1 MQGQYGQCRRSRSRS
16 RSRGAF
22 NRRSNYSQG
31 QPLPIHSGVLAPI
44 RETSVPL
51 PTTSEMPLV
60 NPLMVAAKELKF
72 ACQLA
77 HGSPIAIID
86 RWSDV
91 SELYQSIADCFSIS
105 KNDIIFLT
113 VNDFKPEMKNMF
125 TGTLNFKDMLYA
137 HVRGQAT
144 ELRVVKDANNFG
156 VTITDNGLGNAFI
169 KIISPDSVF
178 DRMRPATQVGQL
190 IEAINGESVLGK
202 RHYQVAR
209 ILKNIRRGEECCIR
223 LIAPKSS
230 EPGTMKTQKKTGM
243 DLGRGTIRFKSEGG
257 FAVED
262 MQDQMIQ
269 AEMCGKLNELFD
281 QYLGVQDDQLAMR
294 IWQAAANCET
304 LWQLSEA
311 IKQSELSMF
320 DFPDGLVFDMW
331 GIIGDLKR
339 EQRNKTAPA
348 VKTPSL
354 SRPTAMA
361 LFN

>member
-1 MQGQYGQCRRSRSRS
+1 MFGQDVQPACRRFRSRS

-22 NRRSNYSQG
+22 RRRDNFKSPCTDMVLAP
-31 QPLPIHSGVLAPI
+31 QPAVLAPI
-44 RETSVPL
+44 IEAATPVSSNAL
-51 PTTSEMPLV
+51 AI
-60 NPLMVAAKELKF
+60 NPLAVATKELKF

-77 HGSPIAIID
+77 HGSPVAIID

-91 SELYQSIADCFSIS
+91 KELYQSIADCFGVR
-105 KNDIIFLT
+105 KEDIIFLT
-113 VNDFKPEMKNMF
+113 VNDFKVRAQSSWVSRCSFQVDMKNIF

-169 KIISPDSVF
+169 KVIAPGSVF
-178 DRMRPATQVGQL
+178 DRMRPATRTGQL
-190 IEAINGESVLGK
+190 IEAINGECVLGR

-209 ILKNIRRGEECCIR
+209 MLKNVRRGEECVIR
-223 LIAPKSS
+223 LISPQSAATGTMKAPKKSS
-230 EPGTMKTQKKTGM
+230 ELAK
-243 DLGRGTIRFKSEGG
+243 GTIRFKSEGG

-262 MQDQMIQ
+262 IQDQIIQ

-294 IWQAAANCET
+294 IWETAANCET

-311 IKQSELSMF
+311 IKEASF
-320 DFPDGLVFDMW
+320 W
-331 GIIGDLKR
+331 ILKD
-339 EQRNKTAPA
+339 
-348 VKTPSL
+348 
-354 SRPTAMA
+354 
-361 LFN
+361 